1 MGFMKN
7 MGRAAKARASR
18 SARAN
23 SLRTVIRCQERA
35 LEKEYITLGRYYY
48 NALRDKNNPV
58 AEAHCANI
66 DKLQTQRDS
75 ALEQLEQTVREG
87 QVTVAEGEDGPTAVF
102 TAARTKPNTIFHF
115 EKGPVEITVS
125 RDPKPKASEEID
137 LADVEC
143 FDHDPMPEDNVDE
156 VDFTF
161 NPPVDEPDDNIELPF
176 EG

>member
-7 MGRAAKARASR
+7 LGRAAKARASR

-35 LEKEYITLGRYYY
+35 AEKEYIALGRYYY

-58 AEAHCANI
+58 AEPHCANI
-66 DKLQTQRDS
+66 DKLQAQRDS

-87 QVTVAEGEDGPTAVF
+87 QVTVAENEDGPTA
-102 TAARTKPNTIFHF
+102 TIFHF

-125 RDPKPKASEEID
+125 RDPKPETSEEID
-137 LADVEC
+137 LAGVEC
-143 FDHDPMPEDNVDE
+143 FDHDPMPEDNGDK

-161 NPPVDEPDDNIELPF
+161 NPPVDPPTDDIELPF